1 MIISDLIE
9 QHCIVQDLL
18 RQQAE
23 LFQASTVDFEHA
35 EFLSQEVTRHLAS
48 FPSAEVLSRID
59 ALDRV
64 RLLETAR
71 RTAIALAS
79 SEAALARYR
88 QQQLAIGAQE
98 ERGDLAMRAYLPVTE
113 HQPAHFLDERR

>member
-9 QHCIVQDLL
+9 QHRIVQDLL
-18 RQQAE
+18 HQQAE
-23 LFQASTVDFEHA
+23 LFQESTVDFEHA

-88 QQQLAIGAQE
+88 QQQIAIGAQE

>member
-9 QHCIVQDLL
+9 QHRIVQDLL
-18 RQQAE
+18 HQQAE
-23 LFQASTVDFEHA
+23 LFQESTVDFEHA

-48 FPSAEVLSRID
+48 LPSAEVLSRID
-59 ALDRV
+59 TLARV
-64 RLLETAR
+64 ALLETAR

-88 QQQLAIGAQE
+88 QQQIAIGAQE